1 MAINDTRIA
10 ILGGRGML
18 GTDLARLCEQQGFD
32 VKVFDLPEFDIRNP
46 QHLKQAVAA
55 ADTII
60 NCAAYT
66 NVEGAESEAELAYQV
81 NAEAVGR
88 LGAIVKDADKWL
100 LHVST
105 DFVFDGRLSMPYV
118 ETDLPNPINAYG
130 KSKLAGEKLLAESG
144 CRHCIIRLEWTYGF
158 ADSNFVTKVIK
169 LAKADKTL
177 KVVDD
182 QVGSPTA
189 TTEVAGVICKLLS
202 KKPEGTFHFASV
214 GYVSRYEMAKFIFDK
229 LSFDVNLLPCKT
241 GDFVTAAERP
251 LNSRFDCS
259 KIKALL
265 GEPIE
270 PWQMP
275 LERFLRGLK
284 QL

>member
-1 MAINDTRIA
+1 
-10 ILGGRGML
+10 ML

-118 ETDLPNPINAYG
+118 ETDLPNPINEYG